1 MTAEYTVN
9 AYEKNQIKLYA
20 VLGEAD
26 SRTVIFNI
34 VEKSGIVAA
43 TSNAVPTNQM
53 LDLTGFNIFLN
64 VIETGAQTEGTVVSA
79 ANGKVSFVLPDDF
92 CTNTGEYQ
100 CEIVLSQE
108 DEILRVIGI
117 TLTVDYPLNE
127 DYDIELIAGTT
138 DGINLTIVDR
148 NGAVYVMTST
158 DRLIFAAKR
167 NIDDTDY
174 ALRFETANDSQD
186 GDGYNIIFYPGLTRN
201 LSGNYVYGIAL
212 SNSEGVFPIIKQANL
227 KIDKAVI

>member
-1 MTAEYTVN
+1 MT
-9 AYEKNQIKLYA
+9 KN
-20 VLGEAD
+20 
-26 SRTVIFNI
+26 
-34 VEKSGIVAA
+34 
-43 TSNAVPTNQM
+43 
-53 LDLTGFNIFLN
+53 
-64 VIETGAQTEGTVVSA
+64 
-79 ANGKVSFVLPDDF
+79 
-92 CTNTGEYQ
+92 
-100 CEIVLSQE
+100 
-108 DEILRVIGI
+108 DEILKIIGI

-148 NGAVYVMTST
+148 NGAVYVMTNT

-186 GDGYNIIFYPGLTRN
+186 GDGYNGYNIIFYPGLTRN